1 MKRKI
6 AAAAAAALLLVPI
19 TMADSSRNMS
29 EAIADSGE
37 ASARIVAAG
46 GQIVIG
52 AVAVPLAA
60 VGGLSEATGNAATDI
75 SDGLWDAANAPLVV
89 DDAVVMAQPAP
100 QVPRTPTSTRE
111 TERETVTT
119 TTETVKTKTRE
130 EQ

>member
-1 MKRKI
+1 MKRRI
-6 AAAAAAALLLVPI
+6 TAALAATSLMVPI
-19 TMADSSRNMS
+19 ALAQSSNNMS

-60 VGGLSEATGNAATDI
+60 AGGLSEATGSAATEI
-75 SDGLWDAANAPLVV
+75 SDGLWDAANTPLVV

-100 QVPRTPTSTRE
+100 QVPRTPKSTRE
-111 TERETVTT
+111 MERETVTT

-130 EQ
+130 EK